1 MSTVGRKWQTW
12 ILIILLV
19 SVSIPAMGNTSA
31 FFAQSGGT
39 GRTKP
44 AQEDSLSRARL
55 SNINDVAMRVDSLQ
69 FVVVYNAELLRQ
81 DLGSK
86 VIWIY
91 VMLGVM
97 IVATLMIFGALNQAQ
112 QQRKDLEER
121 VFDSLST
128 SVAGMEAKIKHL
140 ESEIESP
147 APPRRSASP
156 RKKKTS

>member
-1 MSTVGRKWQTW
+1 MSTVTPKWQIW
-12 ILIILLV
+12 ILLILLV
-19 SVSIPAMGNTSA
+19 SVSIPAMGNPSA
-31 FFAQSGGT
+31 FLAQGGGT
-39 GRTKP
+39 SRTKP
-44 AQEDSLSRARL
+44 AQEDSVSRARL
-55 SNINDVAMRVDSLQ
+55 STVTDVAKRVDSLQ

-97 IVATLMIFGALNQAQ
+97 IVATMMMFGALNQAQ
-112 QQRKDLEER
+112 RQRKDLEER
-121 VFDSLST
+121 VFVTLAT
-128 SVAGMEAKIKHL
+128 SVASMEAKIKQL